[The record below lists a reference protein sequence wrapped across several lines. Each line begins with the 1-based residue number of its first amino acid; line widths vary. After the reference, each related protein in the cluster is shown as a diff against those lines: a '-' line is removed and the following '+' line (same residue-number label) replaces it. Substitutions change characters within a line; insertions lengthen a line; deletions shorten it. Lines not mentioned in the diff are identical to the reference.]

1 MESGLIKL
9 NPQLMSL
16 LHNNGGQ
23 DLIPLGREIFV
34 INVYVAGTGYC
45 HNIQELQQDIEP
57 DALLTMRRQP
67 ENEVDQYAIGIYH
80 NQARIGWVPMKDNLV
95 IARLMDAGKLFNCKV
110 VSVNRQDPSWPRIN
124 VSKIGYCFS

>member
-9 NPQLMSL
+9 NPQLMSI

-23 DLIPLGREIFV
+23 DIIPFQREIFV

-45 HNIQELQQDIEP
+45 KTIEQIQDQISDTTH
-57 DALLTMRRQP
+57 LTMRRQP
-67 ENEVDQYAIGIYH
+67 ENEVDQYAIGIYY
-80 NQARIGWVPMKDNLV
+80 NQTRIGWVPMKDNLV

-110 VSVNRQDPSWPRIN
+110 VSVNHQNPSWPRIN
-124 VSKIGYCFS
+124 VSIYMVD